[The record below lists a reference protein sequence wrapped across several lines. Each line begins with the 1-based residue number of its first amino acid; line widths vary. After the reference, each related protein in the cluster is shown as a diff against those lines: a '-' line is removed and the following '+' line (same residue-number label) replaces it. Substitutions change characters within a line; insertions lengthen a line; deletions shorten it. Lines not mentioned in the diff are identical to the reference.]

1 MSDICISCNT
11 VVTPR
16 QHAVSC
22 DVCDRWQHRICGTG
36 KKKNVNLMHF
46 YSIGICGTDM
56 FIYLIHEFIYH
67 KKGESIKYAGQVRY
81 LFIYLFI

>member
-22 DVCDRWQHRICGTG
+22 DVCDRWQHRICGTD

-46 YSIGICGTDM
+46 FSIGICGTGM

-67 KKGESIKYAGQVRY
+67 KKVRVSNMRDR
-81 LFIYLFI
+81 